1 MRTSTQLKPVAPY
14 FIGNIDKTP
23 FEANQREVKDANLP
37 PPFDNHLII
46 SATQR
51 EADLSY
57 REIRIILPKTLEYKT
72 YSLTDSETPIRF
84 EYINDTNADI
94 NVYIGIE
101 GTITLFESSETNAV
115 AAQFE
120 VKVEDDNHDTQLETD
135 GEFDMLLP

>member
-1 MRTSTQLKPVAPY
+1 
-14 FIGNIDKTP
+14 
-23 FEANQREVKDANLP
+23 
-37 PPFDNHLII
+37 
-46 SATQR
+46 
-51 EADLSY
+51 
-57 REIRIILPKTLEYKT
+57 
-72 YSLTDSETPIRF
+72 LTDSETPIRF